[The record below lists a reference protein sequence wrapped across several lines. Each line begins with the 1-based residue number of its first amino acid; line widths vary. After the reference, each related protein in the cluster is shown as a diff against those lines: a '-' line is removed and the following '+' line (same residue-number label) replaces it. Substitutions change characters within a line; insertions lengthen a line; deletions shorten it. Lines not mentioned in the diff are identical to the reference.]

1 MTARLL
7 QAASVIG
14 RQFEPELLAAVV
26 GETDIDARLAPMLG
40 IDLVYQESEVS
51 LLCVQARSGVRRTVS
66 TPAYRGAH
74 PVTFKDRGRNRTL
87 RDKEVSNLTVR
98 GARSAA

>member
-40 IDLVYQESEVS
+40 IDLVYQESESHYYAFKHALVCDALYQR
-51 LLCVQARSGVRRTVS
+51 LLTEARTRLHLKIAEEIER
-66 TPAYRGAH
+66 
-74 PVTFKDRGRNRTL
+74 
-87 RDKEVSNLTVR
+87 
-98 GARSAA
+98 